1 MSRTDYGVAGYAE
14 PEEMENLMGL
24 ILTEGFR
31 TNSEELAGVERL
43 AFVSPDSAFLESEAD
58 SIPFPAHSLG
68 LNSLVHGRLSDVLY
82 KHIS

>member
-1 MSRTDYGVAGYAE
+1 
-14 PEEMENLMGL
+14 MENLVGL

-43 AFVSPDSAFLESEAD
+43 AVVAPAFLESEAD